1 MTALLR
7 AEVFKL
13 RTTRTFWSLAA
24 AGLAL
29 ATVITVITLAFGTA
43 PDTAHGVR
51 NLLANQS
58 SVALF
63 LLIAGIVASAGEYRH
78 GTISST
84 FLVAPDRLRVI
95 VSQALA
101 YTGAALAVAVLAGAI
116 VAAIALPW
124 LSSLGA
130 PSLGTGRVVGLFATG
145 ALDVALAG
153 GFGVALGA
161 VLRNQVAGIVSILV
175 LLFVFDP
182 AVSSAANGYAP
193 YSLAGIGATLSGRRG
208 TGDTIGTKIHLLPV
222 WEAALLWVGYTLVLL
237 TIATILTR
245 RRDIT

>member
-1 MTALLR
+1 VSALLR

-24 AGLAL
+24 AGLTL
-29 ATVITVITLAFGTA
+29 GIVVTVISLAFGTA
-43 PDTAHGVR
+43 PNTEHDVR
-51 NLLANQS
+51 NVLGNQS
-58 SVALF
+58 SISLF

-101 YTGAALAVAVLAGAI
+101 YTGAALTVAVLAAAI

-124 LSSLGA
+124 LASLDA
-130 PSLGTGRVVGLFATG
+130 PSLGTGQVLGLFGTG

-182 AVSSAANGYAP
+182 AVASAAPGYGP
-193 YSLAGIGATLSGRRG
+193 YSLWGIGSTLSGQKG
-208 TGDTIGTKIHLLPV
+208 TDDTIGSKIHLLPV
-222 WEAALLWVGYTLVLL
+222 WEAALLWAGYTLVLL
-237 TIATILTR
+237 AVATVLTR